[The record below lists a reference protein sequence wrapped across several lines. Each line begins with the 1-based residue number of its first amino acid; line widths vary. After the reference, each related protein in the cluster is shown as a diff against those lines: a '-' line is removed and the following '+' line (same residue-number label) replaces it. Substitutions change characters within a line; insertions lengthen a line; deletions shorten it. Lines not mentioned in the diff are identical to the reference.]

1 MGRPFM
7 QSTPTAAGWQAYVAT
22 RINVPRVS
30 TRDPELA
37 RIAYAHP
44 SQPVVDTSDDAGA
57 DQAVV
62 CVGTRCLQP
71 VTDAHMLRV
80 QLDELGAQNSH

>member
-1 MGRPFM
+1 M
-7 QSTPTAAGWQAYVAT
+7 QSMPTAAGWQAYVAM
-22 RINVPRVS
+22 RMNVLRVS

-44 SQPVVDTSDDAGA
+44 SQPVLDTSDDAGA
-57 DQAVV
+57 DGAVV

-71 VTDAHMLRV
+71 ATEAHTLRQ
-80 QLDELGAQNSH
+80 QLDDLSAQNGN

>member
-1 MGRPFM
+1 MC
-7 QSTPTAAGWQAYVAT
+7 
-22 RINVPRVS
+22 I
-30 TRDPELA
+30 RDS
-37 RIAYAHP
+37 P

-71 VTDAHMLRV
+71 ATDARTLRV
-80 QLDELGAQNSH
+80 QLDELGVQNGN